1 MKKRVL
7 LAIDLEAPASRAA
20 SYAVQLAARLELSL
34 ILMAILAPPRRR
46 AAATP
51 PTVSMAELQEE
62 QRLWLGKIRERCQQ
76 EGVEVE
82 IFISAGSFC
91 QEVLR
96 FARAQSSLQFIIMG
110 FPGDVQADGGR
121 GRPPHQ
127 GEGGQEC
134 TPSALQ
140 NLRRQ
145 LEGEILLVRGQGKVM
160 RLTDNSG
167 QQQGREN

>member
-7 LAIDLEAPASRAA
+7 LAIDLETPASWAA
-20 SYAVQLAARLELSL
+20 SYAVELAARLDLSL
-34 ILMAILAPPRRR
+34 VLMAILAAPRRQS
-46 AAATP
+46 AAEKKEL
-51 PTVSMAELQEE
+51 SMAGLREE

-96 FARAQSSLQFIIMG
+96 FVRAQSALQFIIMG
-110 FPGDVQADGGR
+110 VPGGARVNGLECE
-121 GRPPHQ
+121 PPD
-127 GEGGQEC
+127 
-134 TPSALQ
+134 LQ
-140 NLRRQ
+140 SLRRQ
-145 LEGEILLVRGQGKVM
+145 FEGEILLVRGPGKVT

-167 QQQGREN
+167 QRQRREN

>member
-34 ILMAILAPPRRR
+34 ILMAILAPPRRQSTP
-46 AAATP
+46 AA
-51 PTVSMAELQEE
+51 VSMAELREE

-96 FARAQSSLQFIIMG
+96 FAQAQSSLQFIIMG
-110 FPGDVQADGGR
+110 FPGDVQT
-121 GRPPHQ
+121 
-127 GEGGQEC
+127 GGQEC
-134 TPSALQ
+134 TPAALQ

-145 LEGEILLVRGQGKVM
+145 LEGELLLVRGQGKVM

-167 QQQGREN
+167 QQPGREN

>member
-7 LAIDLEAPASRAA
+7 LAIDLEAPASWAA

-34 ILMAILAPPRRR
+34 ILMAILAPPRRQ
-46 AAATP
+46 AATLKP
-51 PTVSMAELQEE
+51 AVSMAELREE

-91 QEVLR
+91 QEVRR

-110 FPGDVQADGGR
+110 FPGDIQA
-121 GRPPHQ
+121 
-127 GEGGQEC
+127 GGQEC
-134 TPSALQ
+134 TPAALQ
-140 NLRRQ
+140 SLRRQ

-167 QQQGREN
+167 QQPGREN

>member
-7 LAIDLEAPASRAA
+7 LAIDLETPASWAA
-20 SYAVQLAARLELSL
+20 SYAVELAVRLDLSL
-34 ILMAILAPPRRR
+34 VLMAILAAPRRQS
-46 AAATP
+46 AAETKEL
-51 PTVSMAELQEE
+51 SMAGLREE

-96 FARAQSSLQFIIMG
+96 FARAQSALQFIIMG
-110 FPGDVQADGGR
+110 FPVDARVNGL
-121 GRPPHQ
+121 
-127 GEGGQEC
+127 EC
-134 TPSALQ
+134 ESPDLQ
-140 NLRRQ
+140 SLRRQ
-145 LEGEILLVRGQGKVM
+145 FEGEILLVRGPGKVM

-167 QQQGREN
+167 

>member
-7 LAIDLEAPASRAA
+7 LAIDLEAPASWAA

-34 ILMAILAPPRRR
+34 ILMAILAPPRRQ
-46 AAATP
+46 AAAAQQ
-51 PTVSMAELQEE
+51 TVSMAELREE
-62 QRLWLGKIRERCQQ
+62 HRLWLGKIRERCQQ

-110 FPGDVQADGGR
+110 SPGDVQA
-121 GRPPHQ
+121 
-127 GEGGQEC
+127 GGQEC

>member
-34 ILMAILAPPRRR
+34 ILMAILAPPRRQ
-46 AAATP
+46 AAAAKQAVT
-51 PTVSMAELQEE
+51 MAELREE

-82 IFISAGSFC
+82 IFISAGAFC

-110 FPGDVQADGGR
+110 FPGDVQA
-121 GRPPHQ
+121 
-127 GEGGQEC
+127 GGQEC
-134 TPSALQ
+134 TPAALQ

-167 QQQGREN
+167 QQPGREN

>member
-7 LAIDLEAPASRAA
+7 LAIDLEAPASWAA
-20 SYAVQLAARLELSL
+20 SYAAQLAARLELSL
-34 ILMAILAPPRRR
+34 VLMAILAPPRRQTGSENQ
-46 AAATP
+46 AL
-51 PTVSMAELQEE
+51 SMAELREE

-82 IFISAGSFC
+82 IFISAGAFC
-91 QEVLR
+91 QEVVR
-96 FARAQSSLQFIIMG
+96 FARVQSSLQFIIMG
-110 FPGDVQADGGR
+110 FPGDVQA
-121 GRPPHQ
+121 
-127 GEGGQEC
+127 GGQEC

-145 LEGEILLVRGQGKVM
+145 LEGDILLVRGQGKVM

>member
-1 MKKRVL
+1 MKKKVL
-7 LAIDLEAPASRAA
+7 LAIDLEAPASWAA

-34 ILMAILAPPRRR
+34 LLMAIAAPRPK
-46 AAATP
+46 AASEKKAL
-51 PTVSMAELQEE
+51 SMAGLKEE

-91 QEVLR
+91 KEVLR
-96 FARAQSSLQFIIMG
+96 FAKAQSALQFIIMG
-110 FPGDVQADGGR
+110 VPEEFANDP
-121 GRPPHQ
+121 
-127 GEGGQEC
+127 EC
-134 TPSALQ
+134 SGSALKD
-140 NLRRQ
+140 LRRQ

-167 QQQGREN
+167 QRQGREN

>member
-7 LAIDLEAPASRAA
+7 LAIDLEAPASWAA

-34 ILMAILAPPRRR
+34 ILMAILAPPRRQ
-46 AAATP
+46 AAAAKRA
-51 PTVSMAELQEE
+51 VSMAELKED

-96 FARAQSSLQFIIMG
+96 FAQAQSSLQFIIMG
-110 FPGDVQADGGR
+110 FPGDV
-121 GRPPHQ
+121 HS
-127 GEGGQEC
+127 GGQEC
-134 TPSALQ
+134 SPSALQ
-140 NLRRQ
+140 HLRRQ

-160 RLTDNSG
+160 RLTENSG
-167 QQQGREN
+167 QQRGREN

>member
-7 LAIDLEAPASRAA
+7 LAIDLEAPAFWAA

-34 ILMAILAPPRRR
+34 ILMAILAPPRRQ
-46 AAATP
+46 ATSAQQA
-51 PTVSMAELQEE
+51 VSMAELREE

-96 FARAQSSLQFIIMG
+96 FARAQSSLQFVIMG
-110 FPGDVQADGGR
+110 FPGDVQA
-121 GRPPHQ
+121 
-127 GEGGQEC
+127 GGQEC

-145 LEGEILLVRGQGKVM
+145 LEGELLLVRGQGKVM

-167 QQQGREN
+167 QKQGREN

>member
-7 LAIDLEAPASRAA
+7 LAIDLEAPASWAA

-34 ILMAILAPPRRR
+34 ILMAVLAPPRRQS
-46 AAATP
+46 AAAQTAL
-51 PTVSMAELQEE
+51 SMAELQEE

-82 IFISAGSFC
+82 IFISVGSFC

-96 FARAQSSLQFIIMG
+96 FAKAQSSLQFIIMG
-110 FPGDVQADGGR
+110 FPGDHQADG
-121 GRPPHQ
+121 Q
-127 GEGGQEC
+127 TC
-134 TPSALQ
+134 SPSTLQ
-140 NLRRQ
+140 SLRRQ

-160 RLTDNSG
+160 RLTNSR
-167 QQQGREN
+167 QRQEREN